1 MKNFSPKVIA
11 LGGSIVVPD
20 TINVEY
26 LKRLRAFFISYFAD
40 GGDPIMLVVGGGS
53 TARNYQNAAA
63 EVASVSDEDKDWLGI
78 HATRINAQ
86 LLRTIF
92 VDIAHPVVLNNPHKH
107 INASALQQYRL
118 FIASGGLPG
127 HSTDYDAVAIAQRF
141 NVAEFLIATTIS
153 YVYDKDFSKYKDA
166 QPIKDLTWEAYRA
179 LVDDVWKPG
188 MKAPVDPVAAR
199 AAEKYGMECRL
210 FQGTNLFHFEQCL
223 KGEEFEGT
231 VIHP

>member
-1 MKNFSPKVIA
+1 MKKFSPKIVA

-20 TINVEY
+20 AINVEY
-26 LKRLRAFFISYFAD
+26 LKRLRAFFVSYFEN
-40 GGDPIMLVVGGGS
+40 GGDPVFLVVGGGS
-53 TARNYQNAAA
+53 TARNYQDAAA
-63 EVASVSDEDKDWLGI
+63 GVGAVSDEDKDWLGI
-78 HATRINAQ
+78 HATRINSQ
-86 LLRTIF
+86 LLRTVF
-92 VDIAHPVVLNNPHKH
+92 VDIAHPIVLNNPHKH
-107 INASALQQYRL
+107 ISTRALEQYPL
-118 FIASGGLPG
+118 FIASGGFPG

-141 NVAEFLIATTIS
+141 NASEFLIATTIS

-166 QPIKDLTWEAYRA
+166 QPIKDLTWEAYRS
-179 LVDDVWKPG
+179 LVDGVWKPG